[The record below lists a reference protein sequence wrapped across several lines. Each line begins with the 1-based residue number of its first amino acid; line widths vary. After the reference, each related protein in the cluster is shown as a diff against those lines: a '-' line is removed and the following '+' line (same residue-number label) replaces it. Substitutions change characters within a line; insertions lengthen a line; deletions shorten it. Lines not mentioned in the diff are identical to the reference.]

1 MNKKKVGLALGG
13 GAARGWAHIGVIE
26 ALEDAGIAP
35 DFVAGTSIGAL
46 VGSVYAAGGLKQF
59 KASVLELDRKKVLS
73 MLDVVF
79 PKCGLLDG
87 KKVTDFFKSFISGR
101 DFSELKVAFGAMAT
115 DLQTSEEVWLLS
127 GNVSNA
133 VRASIA
139 VPGLFTPVMVSD
151 RLLVDGGLVNPL
163 PVNMVR
169 EMGADVVIA
178 VDLNYYAA
186 MRGSVVG
193 KKMEC
198 AIKENQQKNN
208 GQNSSVPKEEFTKLK
223 ENEQE
228 KNGLFPGIVDR
239 IDKME
244 IPWFD
249 SFKNW
254 RNKPAGP
261 NIFDIIFAST
271 LVMEKTIT
279 GLRLE
284 NEPAEVVVRPELGK
298 VKFMDFHRGDESIR
312 EGYDSCIAA
321 LTTNEETMKSLN
333 VTRNK
338 AKELKSLISFQK

>member
-1 MNKKKVGLALGG
+1 MDKRKIGLALGG

-26 ALEDAGIAP
+26 ALEDAGIVP

-46 VGSVYAAGGLKQF
+46 VGSVYAAGGLEQF
-59 KASVLELDRKKVLS
+59 KASVLGLDRKKVLS

-101 DFSELKVAFGAMAT
+101 DFSELKVPFGAMAT
-115 DLQTSEEVWLLS
+115 DLQTSEEIWLLS
-127 GNVSNA
+127 GNVSKA

-139 VPGLFTPVMVSD
+139 VPGLFTPVMISE

-169 EMGADVVIA
+169 EMGADVVIG

-198 AIKENQQKNN
+198 AIKEEQEKIN
-208 GQNSSVPKEEFTKLK
+208 GLNSSAPKEESTKS
-223 ENEQE
+223 EDSDQE
-228 KNGLFPGIVDR
+228 KNRLFPGIMDR

-254 RNKPAGP
+254 RSKPAGP

-279 GLRLE
+279 DLRLKD
-284 NEPAEVVVRPELGK
+284 EPAEVVVRPELGK
-298 VKFMDFHRGDESIR
+298 IRFMDFHRGDESIR
-312 EGYDSCIAA
+312 EGYDSCLAA
-321 LTTNEETMKSLN
+321 LTTNEEVMESLN
-333 VTRNK
+333 ITPSK

>member
-1 MNKKKVGLALGG
+1 MEKNKIGLALGG

-26 ALEDAGIAP
+26 ALEDAGIVP
-35 DFVAGTSIGAL
+35 DYVAGTSIGAL
-46 VGSVYAAGGLKQF
+46 VGSVYAAGGLEQF
-59 KASVLELDRKKVLS
+59 KASVLKLDKKKVLS
-73 MLDVVF
+73 LLDVVF

-101 DFSELKVAFGAMAT
+101 DFSELKVLFGAIAT
-115 DLQTSEEVWLLS
+115 DLQTSEEIWLLS
-127 GNVSNA
+127 GNVSKA
-133 VRASIA
+133 VRASFA
-139 VPGLFTPVMVSD
+139 VPGLFTPVMINE

-169 EMGADVVIA
+169 EMGADIVIG

-193 KKMEC
+193 KKTEC
-198 AIKENQQKNN
+198 AIKEEQGKINGEDSSAPKTDSNGSGEDNQ
-208 GQNSSVPKEEFTKLK
+208 
-223 ENEQE
+223 EQ
-228 KNGLFPGIVDR
+228 NGLFPGIMER

-244 IPWFD
+244 ISWFD

-254 RNKPAGP
+254 RSKPAGP

-271 LVMEKTIT
+271 LVMEKKIT
-279 GLRLE
+279 DLRLE

-298 VKFMDFHRGDESIR
+298 IRFMDFHRGDESIR
-312 EGYDSCIAA
+312 EGYDSCLAA

-333 VTRNK
+333 ITRNK
-338 AKELKSLISFQK
+338 AKELKSLISLQN